1 MFLLL
6 GHRAINMCIQQNSHP
21 PRSTAE
27 SQPKSSPFSVLG
39 KPPRL
44 RNDFCVA
51 HDARQR
57 PSSLIDIL
65 VVESLSPIV
74 ATNPWHKQSG
84 NRSDVRKL
92 LFILHIPTC
101 KLHTKN
107 FPFKMIAHGLTT
119 VIPHHLVH
127 LAKTFDNCHLGHLCV
142 RS

>member
-1 MFLLL
+1 
-6 GHRAINMCIQQNSHP
+6 MCTQQNSHP
-21 PRSTAE
+21 ARSAAE

-44 RNDFCVA
+44 RNDFSVA

-92 LFILHIPTC
+92 LFILYIPTC
-101 KLHTKN
+101 KLHTNHIKN
-107 FPFKMIAHGLTT
+107 FPFKMIAH
-119 VIPHHLVH
+119 VIPHQLVH
-127 LAKTFDNCHLGHLCV
+127 LTKCFDNCHLGHLCV